1 MLEKLDTPV
10 DESMVQQLQEIARNT
25 GDLPA
30 LPAITATALQMT
42 DDPRVSVRDLQSLIA
57 QDQALTARILK
68 IVNSAMY
75 SFAREVSTLS
85 HAISILGLDTVRS
98 IIVGASV
105 QQLFS
110 SNATSGRDLT
120 TKLFWEHS
128 WGAAVA
134 GKLIAARTNYAVAE
148 EAFTSGLLHD
158 MGKMVLLR
166 NRGALYTEILNE
178 VYRGTAT
185 FSEIETRTFGFSHAH
200 VGALLASKWRF
211 PAQLVE
217 AILYHHDFAAAAKH
231 HRLAAITA
239 LADRMMAFLGVG
251 FQKDASLELDKEASA
266 EHLKLTAPIL
276 DKMIADVQTM
286 IRTLPGTARS

>member
-1 MLEKLDTPV
+1 MQETLDSRSNDST
-10 DESMVQQLQEIARNT
+10 MQQLQEIARSA

-30 LPAITATALQMT
+30 LPMITTTALQMT
-42 DDPRVSVRDLQSLIA
+42 DDPRASVRDLQVLIA

-85 HAISILGLDTVRS
+85 HAISILGLETVRS
-98 IIVGASV
+98 IIVGATV
-105 QQLFS
+105 QQLFN

-128 WGAAVA
+128 WGAAVTA
-134 GKLIAARTNYAVAE
+134 KVIAARAAYSVAE
-148 EAFTSGLLHD
+148 EAFTCGLLHD

-166 NRGALYTEILNE
+166 NRSALYTEILNE
-178 VYRGTAT
+178 VYRGTST
-185 FSEIETRTFGFSHAH
+185 FCEIETRTFGFSHAH

-217 AILYHHDFAAAAKH
+217 GILYHHDFAAASKH
-231 HRLAAITA
+231 RKLAAIA
-239 LADRMMAFLGVG
+239 CLADRVMAFLGVG
-251 FQKDASLELDKEASA
+251 FQKDGNTQLEKEASA
-266 EHLKLTAPIL
+266 EYLKLTATVLEKI
-276 DKMIADVQTM
+276 IADVQTM
-286 IRTLPGTARS
+286 IRTLPANSHP